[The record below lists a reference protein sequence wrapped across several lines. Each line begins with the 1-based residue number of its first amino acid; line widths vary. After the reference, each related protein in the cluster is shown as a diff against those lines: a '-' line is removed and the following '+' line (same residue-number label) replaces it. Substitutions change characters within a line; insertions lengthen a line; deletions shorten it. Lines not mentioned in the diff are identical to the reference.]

1 MKNFPKLKKDIQDVF
16 HGKLI
21 IFMKKL
27 QRMIYVDKIT
37 NYLIQHQRK
46 DIGRNWIHIM
56 TTMGSS
62 NNSNTANFVE
72 NFWLILRDTF
82 APTLRRDKYTV
93 EQSEVN
99 IAFKFIKTGHKEKKQ
114 VHHHNSKRQVKKAK
128 ASNVNVSYD
137 DDYNHDDED
146 DKIDEDEDIFV
157 EEIKLDFTDNLL
169 PIYAFL
175 PTHMYCYRFI
185 IQADFLCATNRESIM
200 ENEWN
205 QSLIQRVPSLYLQFI
220 TEMANWII
228 RNEDGDEEMN
238 ALLLLSTEEL
248 KSQQFPM
255 LSQLN
260 NANYRLTIE
269 PNDLLLSIP
278 RHQPLAKDFFLR
290 TNSEIYKGLQST
302 KFIKSQG
309 GVWCC
314 PTELVSIHHMPFDPL
329 LYISEDL
336 MLQATGRRYA
346 IHSPGECE
354 LDDELCD
361 VLGINTFDVKCII
374 TCLEYISSSI
384 ASKRS
389 GYDQTCQSEIVHKL
403 AGLFLAI
410 DLITRGASQKLL
422 FSTTATLPT
431 KSTISTLK
439 NNLITPSR
447 VIQNSYIQSNN
458 INNSNSVDKVHR
470 NDRLNAE
477 DIQKIRK
484 MLIWP
489 TKSNEFTT
497 LDDGHILFIPTKLNL
512 FNDAQQFCLDVFQD
526 RIQLIDK
533 RLLDAAD
540 KYPFGAAGALQKF
553 LLANFRHIRSSTTIT
568 AVSTVDGG
576 LEELSSDIIIRSV
589 IIPVYKMFHYTSKG
603 SETLDS
609 SLVSDMDYDEEA
621 DAEVTELVENESQS
635 QLDHANCVLDRLT
648 AAAFLA
654 FIYLSDKDTL
664 KSIKETS
671 LGAVVPVLLAREK
684 KVLNKTELLW
694 KSRNARE
701 PVNKVNLAVVKRF
714 DRSIQASDIPAL
726 EVHLGVEFE
735 DSSSSIAPN
744 LIPTAFRQVNW
755 TVVDPL
761 VLAIIQKKFIP
772 QADFDQFAVMSEYS
786 NLNIRRLFSNYR
798 SNDVKHSYKQFLL
811 DIGVVDMF
819 GVYAVPLK
827 NSTTVQYI
835 APHLSKLIQ
844 HITRNGVPINTLQSN
859 SDTDSSNVSET
870 IPLFL
875 PSSVELFKADNTIVP
890 QVLSVSKDVH
900 ETLITI
906 SDLIGKEIKGFRQ
919 NKFKNDN
926 QLLDELC
933 SLCWIPIIVHPL
945 IQSSHYLLC
954 KPTDVI
960 SKKNPERERKPWLLG
975 PHCVY
980 LPERFYAQE
989 SVDNYRCL
997 QSTFRLIAASTKET
1011 PPLDL
1016 LFNFIYWLTKQDP
1029 SEPILSNINFM
1040 EWIYIEI
1047 SGYVDNNYCVGRD
1060 KKSDFFLGLMRSG
1073 SRIIWIPDDD
1083 RLSIVDYRSAPEY
1096 ETGKMFSLRDL
1107 VREDITMKLQFSDS
1121 PVKILSL
1128 YYSEKGQR
1136 DFFSRDLYCYTCQ
1149 AVEGMYGVTGRV
1161 ASESQHTCMCRM
1173 SSSFAQLATSHGIQL
1188 VRKNPSSV
1196 DFAKVLLYYTKKIQN
1211 SMTSKLTS
1219 DEIDDLSAKA
1229 HDILITLSTN
1239 IWKCFRI
1246 KQSLH
1251 PYSSSQLQELKMF
1264 FQQNSLLPKKDD
1276 KTSFLSAA
1284 AADINDRRRKRLLI
1298 CVDDDDGYSLFRD
1311 ELSLYND
1318 GIDWIA
1324 AQHDPS
1330 VGIFDEEDSQQN
1342 LDINQKRN
1350 KVLQELYDIE
1360 ELKRDERLLLQLSGP
1375 EFNDKVRNISAETF
1389 FAPADK
1395 RALIDFLNIPK
1406 LSDYIKINWEIDSEQ
1421 MRLTKFRGLY
1431 LREMINNLLYL
1442 SQLFLMTKG
1451 PSSEYM
1457 FSLDILPILFEQ
1469 KRLLMLRK
1477 IIVTECKS
1485 ILKKVTLDLGDLN
1498 IQTFTAVEKELSV
1511 TYQQR
1516 MDSMNSTITL
1526 CISEAVKDSELQ
1538 LLAINMVLKAIRV
1551 ELALFTRNQHV
1562 ELMKSLEIKLN
1573 KFCKYATNDFY
1584 KYLDHEFDNRTEL
1597 ILINKWQLDVYVVEE
1612 VHDKVDDIE
1621 ITKLDDEKKDEEE
1634 GNFQKYLEEKKFR
1647 KEQLKKKKKDER
1659 MKDAEHEQYLINKAL
1674 RVQELGQQCVID
1686 STLDKDKDKE
1696 VDKDDANVIIQFR
1709 DDLTSTTIFEYDDVP
1724 SSLTSKTDGFDERD
1738 GRHVLSDVA
1747 LRKIRD
1753 LKRDDDDD
1761 SNSVDR
1767 HSVHSSVNT
1776 HHSSHISRP
1785 GYQSGDSA
1793 QSYDSSHDNS
1803 SRNNEYRTNKDEL
1816 NGSSGSHHHSAGQ
1829 SSSSSIS
1836 HDNSDSHLHDHDKK
1850 HDNYSNKE
1858 YNDPGR
1864 GNDVPYSADHHH
1876 PHHQNHHHP
1885 HHPHPHHNDH
1895 RMIPTDSSISPHDV
1909 LHIAD
1914 NILLNAEVI
1923 IKDLDGLLSVEERNL
1938 ISSTDVFQN
1947 PQGFS
1952 MSGRIGE
1959 QLAFEYLSSLIAQDI
1974 SWKERVIDTKWMNR
1988 DEESGGPY
1996 DIMITLASGEVKY
2009 CEVKTRLVRRTA
2021 IQENSSSVDHI
2032 ESMGSF
2038 FQLQTQWPISPFE
2051 ISEAVQRSTSYCC
2064 MLLNI
2069 YIDQPHNSVHV
2080 LSVRMLGFTDGLVRS
2095 IYTNQAN
2102 LLIQIT

>member
-27 QRMIYVDKIT
+27 QKMIYVDKIT

-62 NNSNTANFVE
+62 SNSNASNFVE

-82 APTLRRDKYTV
+82 APTLRRDKYAV

-114 VHHHNSKRQVKKAK
+114 VHHHYSKRQVKKAK
-128 ASNVNVSYD
+128 ASKANVNYD
-137 DDYNHDDED
+137 DDYNHGDEED
-146 DKIDEDEDIFV
+146 VIEEDEDIFV

-205 QSLIQRVPSLYLQFI
+205 QSLIQRVPALYLQFI

-228 RNEDGDEEMN
+228 RNENEDEDLN
-238 ALLLLSTEEL
+238 ASVPLSTEEL
-248 KSQQFPM
+248 ISQQFPM

-260 NANYRLTIE
+260 TTNYRLTIE

-278 RHQPLAKDFFLR
+278 RYQPLAKDFFLR

-314 PTELVSIHHMPFDPL
+314 PAELVSIHHMPFDPL

-361 VLGINTFDVKCII
+361 VLGIHTFDIKCVI

-384 ASKRS
+384 ATKRS
-389 GYDQTCQSEIVHKL
+389 GYDQTCQLEIVHKL
-403 AGLFLAI
+403 AGVFLAI

-422 FSTTATLPT
+422 FSTTAALPM
-431 KSTISTLK
+431 KSSSTSTYR

-447 VIQNSYIQSNN
+447 VIQKSYIQSNN
-458 INNSNSVDKVHR
+458 INNNVDKLHR
-470 NDRLNAE
+470 NDRLDVE

-512 FNDAQQFCLDVFQD
+512 FNDAQQFCLEVFQD
-526 RIQLIDK
+526 RIKLIDK
-533 RLLDAAD
+533 RLFDAGD
-540 KYPFGAAGALQKF
+540 KYPFGTGALQKF
-553 LLANFRHIRSSTTIT
+553 LLANFRHTRSSTTVT
-568 AVSTVDGG
+568 AAVSTVDGG

-589 IIPVYKMFHYTSKG
+589 IIPVYKMFHFNSMG
-603 SETLDS
+603 SETVDS
-609 SLVSDMDYDEEA
+609 SLVSDSDIDEEA
-621 DAEVTELVENESQS
+621 DAEVIDLIENEPQS
-635 QLDHANCVLDRLT
+635 QLDNTNCVLDRIT
-648 AAAFLA
+648 SAAFLA
-654 FIYLSDKDTL
+654 FIYLSDKETL

-671 LGAVVPVLLAREK
+671 LGVVVPVLLAKEK

-694 KSRNARE
+694 KSRNVRE
-701 PVNKVNLAVVKRF
+701 PVNKVNLTVVKKF

-735 DSSSSIAPN
+735 DSSSSIAPV

-761 VLAIIQKKFIP
+761 VLAIIQKKFIA
-772 QADFDQFAVMSEYS
+772 QADFEKFAVSSEYS
-786 NLNIRRLFSNYR
+786 TLNIRNLFSNNR
-798 SNDVKHSYKQFLL
+798 SNDFKHSYKQFLL

-819 GVYAVPLK
+819 GVYTVPLK
-827 NSTTVQYI
+827 NTLTVQYV
-835 APHLSKLIQ
+835 APHLSKLIK
-844 HITRNGVPINTLQSN
+844 HITRNGVAINTVQWNSN
-859 SDTDSSNVSET
+859 VDSSNISEN

-875 PSSVELFKADNTIVP
+875 PSSVELFKADNTIAP

-906 SDLIGKEIKGFRQ
+906 SLLIGKEIKGFKQ
-919 NKFKNDN
+919 NRFKNDN
-926 QLLDELC
+926 QLLDDLC
-933 SLCWIPIIVHPL
+933 TFCWVPIIVHPQ

-980 LPERFYAQE
+980 LPERFYTQE
-989 SVDNYRCL
+989 FFDQYRLL

-1029 SEPILSNINFM
+1029 SESILSNINFM
-1040 EWIYIEI
+1040 EWIYTEVC
-1047 SGYVDNNYCVGRD
+1047 GYIDNNNCVGRD
-1060 KKSDFFLGLMRSG
+1060 YQSDFFFGLMRSG

-1083 RLSIVDYRSAPEY
+1083 RMSIVDSRFAPEY
-1096 ETGKMFSLRDL
+1096 ETGKMVSIRDL
-1107 VREDITMKLQFSDS
+1107 VREDKTNKLQFSDS

-1128 YYSEKGQR
+1128 YYSDKGIK
-1136 DFFSRDLYCYTCQ
+1136 DWFSRDLYCYTCQ
-1149 AVEGMYGVTGRV
+1149 AVEGMYGVMGKA

-1173 SSSFAQLATSHGIQL
+1173 SNFAQLVTTHGIQL
-1188 VRKNPSSV
+1188 VRRNPSSV
-1196 DFAKVLLYYTKKIQN
+1196 DFAKVLLHYTKKIQN
-1211 SMTSKLTS
+1211 SMTTKLTS

-1229 HDILITLSTN
+1229 NDILITLSIN

-1276 KTSFLSAA
+1276 RTSFLSAA
-1284 AADINDRRRKRLLI
+1284 DVNDRKRRKRMLI
-1298 CVDDDDGYSLFRD
+1298 CVDDDDGYSLFQD
-1311 ELSLYND
+1311 ELTLYDD

-1330 VGIFDEEDSQQN
+1330 VGIFDEEDSQQS
-1342 LDINQKRN
+1342 LDINQK
-1350 KVLQELYDIE
+1350 KDKLLQDLYDIE
-1360 ELKRDERLLLQLSGP
+1360 ELKKDERLLLQLSGP
-1375 EFNDKVRNISAETF
+1375 EFNEKVRSISAETF

-1406 LSDYIKINWEIDSEQ
+1406 LSDYIKVNWEIDSEHI
-1421 MRLTKFRGLY
+1421 RLTKFRGLY
-1431 LREMINNLLYL
+1431 LRESINNLLYL

-1451 PSSEYM
+1451 PKSEFM
-1457 FSLDILPILFEQ
+1457 FSPDILPILFEQ

-1477 IIVTECKS
+1477 IVVTECTS
-1485 ILKKVTLDLGDLN
+1485 ILKKVTLDLRDLN
-1498 IQTFTAVEKELSV
+1498 IKAFTAVEKELSV
-1511 TYQQR
+1511 TYRQR
-1516 MDSMNSTITL
+1516 MDSMNSSITL

-1538 LLAINMVLKAIRV
+1538 HLAINMVLKAIRV

-1562 ELMKSLEIKLN
+1562 ELMKSLEAKLN
-1573 KFCKYATNDFY
+1573 QFCKYATNDFY
-1584 KYLDHEFDNRTEL
+1584 KFLEHEFGIRAESINF
-1597 ILINKWQLDVYVVEE
+1597 NKWQLDVYTVEE
-1612 VHDKVDDIE
+1612 VHDKIDDSDIV
-1621 ITKLDDEKKDEEE
+1621 KLDDEQKDVEDKV
-1634 GNFQKYLEEKKFR
+1634 NYKKYLEEKKLR
-1647 KEQLKKKKKDER
+1647 KEEAKKKREAR
-1659 MKDAEHEQYLINKAL
+1659 VKDAEHEQYLINKAL
-1674 RVQELGQQCVID
+1674 RVQELGQQCVTD
-1686 STLDKDKDKE
+1686 TVVDKV
-1696 VDKDDANVIIQFR
+1696 VDKDDTTSATDHKANLIQFR
-1709 DDLTSTTIFEYDDVP
+1709 DDLTSTTTTIFEYDDVP
-1724 SSLTSKTDGFDERD
+1724 SSLAVKTEGVVESD
-1738 GRHVLSDVA
+1738 GRHVLSDTA

-1753 LKRDDDDD
+1753 LKRDNNNDD

-1767 HSVHSSVNT
+1767 QSVYSSGNT
-1776 HHSSHISRP
+1776 HNNSHIPRP
-1785 GYQSGDSA
+1785 AHQRDDST
-1793 QSYDSSHDNS
+1793 QSHDSNHDDS
-1803 SRNNEYRTNKDEL
+1803 SRNENIINKDEFD
-1816 NGSSGSHHHSAGQ
+1816 NSNGSHHHSAGQ
-1829 SSSSSIS
+1829 NSS
-1836 HDNSDSHLHDHDKK
+1836 HDNSDSHLHFHDKK
-1850 HDNYSNKE
+1850 HDYPSHE
-1858 YNDPGR
+1858 EDNDLGHQ
-1864 GNDVPYSADHHH
+1864 SHHHHHQSHHHH
-1876 PHHQNHHHP
+1876 PHHSHHHP
-1885 HHPHPHHNDH
+1885 HQSHHNDH

-1914 NILLNAEVI
+1914 NILLNSEVI
-1923 IKDLDGLLSVEERNL
+1923 IKDLDGLLSVEELKL

-1959 QLAFEYLSSLIAQDI
+1959 QLAFEYLSSFVAQDA
-1974 SWKERVIDTKWMNR
+1974 SWKDRVIDIKWMNR

-1996 DIMITLASGEVKY
+1996 DIVITLISGEMKY

-2021 IQENSSSVDHI
+2021 VPDYSNTDLTEPIGN
-2032 ESMGSF
+2032 F
-2038 FQLQTQWPISPFE
+2038 FQLQTQWPISPLE
-2051 ISEAVQRSTSYCC
+2051 INEAVRRSNSYCC

-2095 IYTNQAN
+2095 IYSNQAN